1 MTTRRPTRPAV
12 KRPNGNVRAHTR
24 KINGKTVGVRAHSRS
39 GARAAAEWAK
49 KAWKSAN
56 ATRIRRTATGTATAG
71 TVCALIVAEA
81 GFTFVSTFGML
92 LIAASM
98 TVLVWAGNI
107 AEEKRK
113 TASGQARKRKT
124 ARRPRTG
131 TRTGSTTRKPR
142 SR

>member
-1 MTTRRPTRPAV
+1 MPPTKRNPAARKRPANARVGPYTRADGTKV
-12 KRPNGNVRAHTR
+12 KAHTR
-24 KINGKTVGVRAHSRS
+24 AVT
-39 GARAAAEWAK
+39 AAEWAK

-81 GFTFVSTFGML
+81 GFTIVSTFAML
-92 LIAASM
+92 AIAGL
-98 TVLVWAGNI
+98 TTLGVWAGNI
-107 AEEKRK
+107 AEQNRK
-113 TASGQARKRKT
+113 TLGGQARKRKT